1 MADKITIDQV
11 NELLGVLRTDA
22 SVDAKV
28 QLVTAAKSGIKQH
41 NVPDHAIPILF
52 EALRT
57 ASSSQHAALVNA
69 GFTGLNHLLTRLSRQ
84 EPKFLAKE
92 AARTLPLI
100 VEKLGDLKEKY
111 RTLAQQSLVTLYQ
124 AAPMDVE
131 RSLRNTAMTGKNP
144 RAKETSMQWLLQMH
158 HEHNLPFRAYVP
170 VLMELLEDADG
181 MVRDAAK
188 ATVIELFRD
197 APNAAKT
204 DLKKQLK
211 NFKVRPAIEL
221 AIVKEL
227 APTGASSSVAA
238 AAADPAPRPE
248 SARAVRAHAPVSA
261 TTSFAASVSSLSERP
276 ITPMP
281 DASRAEQVEPAYVN
295 TQRELDDIFKE
306 MHVWFE
312 GKETEQNWLKREESV
327 TRLRRLL
334 AGNAADYAETF
345 LNNTR
350 ALLDGIIK
358 AVVTLRTSLCKE
370 GCSLVQDIATTFGS
384 SIDPMVEILM
394 QTLVKLSAGTKKISS
409 QLANTTVEAIISNAT
424 YSTRILQHVWGACQ
438 DKNVQ
443 PRTYAS
449 GWVKTIITKEAHHK
463 NHVEHSGGL
472 EIIEKCI
479 KKGLIDPNPG
489 VRERMRATY
498 WCFAGMWPA
507 RAELIMTGLDAT
519 AQKLLQNDSNNP
531 NSPKKPEG
539 AAATTVRPGLGFS
552 KSTTGAPKPSLRE
565 AMLAKKKE
573 ALATRNLP
581 ARPGSAM
588 AHFSPVRTVSSS
600 SNTSSSSSAATTSG
614 TSGTVEAKFG
624 RQRGEGGLSVAPVRP
639 ARRRP
644 ELHARPA
651 TAGPYSVRTH
661 DHPSIEQSSPPER
674 LRSKAAITPKTLGAT
689 PKRTG
694 PRSRPGHQ
702 TTASDSNLVTPSRAV
717 AAPPVT
723 KTAGATVGANRPGA
737 TAAASSPRTSPSK
750 PKPGAVRGAGVHKV
764 PPAPAASTSPSRV
777 RNKPA
782 PERVPELEPEAEP
795 EIVEKAPE
803 VEIEL
808 PLERSVTP
816 TSPTPTK
823 PTPARKAAPAAPVD
837 DGDALSAL
845 VMSPPLKVYE
855 DPFSDDQ
862 STATPT
868 AAIFAP
874 TVLEDKPIN
883 EDAGN
888 LARLPDE
895 GAGSAAAG
903 AVSADASGT
912 VVTNATRL
920 EPTTS
925 PALFP
930 SSPEKAR
937 QNARLLDSGIAKVKA
952 QALDVH
958 GFRKLQGIIRDA
970 SNTAISNGLTTKT
983 GAAAL
988 FTDERFDALLL
999 GLFAYLESPVTNVPP
1014 EKVQDVKAQILA
1026 TIKLLLK
1033 KSRDNFQPHVSRGLE
1048 ALLAARAGYDART
1061 HMVAGLELLAD
1072 ELVTLG
1078 DAAEIALVLTRALS
1092 APTSG
1097 ASPPKAKPITSP
1109 HSLSMGLH
1117 VLKVLVDARPAF
1129 HPTDTELAQLS
1140 GLAQRC
1146 LESSESG
1153 VRMDAVQLCVAV
1165 HERVGD
1171 ARFWGALR
1179 GVKDDPKSLIT
1190 YYIVKRQREQ
1200 DQTVRV

>member
-1 MADKITIDQV
+1 MADKITVDQV
-11 NELLGVLRTDA
+11 NELLAVLRTDA

-100 VEKLGDLKEKY
+100 VEKLGDVKDKY

-144 RAKETSMQWLLQMH
+144 RAKEMSMQWLLQMH
-158 HEHNLPFRAYVP
+158 KEQGLPFRAYVP

-188 ATVIELFRD
+188 ATVIELFRG

-211 NFKVRPAIEL
+211 NFKVRPAIEQ

-227 APTGASSSVAA
+227 APTASAP
-238 AAADPAPRPE
+238 AADPISRPE
-248 SARAVRAHAPVSA
+248 SSRAVRPQAPVS
-261 TTSFAASVSSLSERP
+261 TTSSFAASVSSLNERP

-281 DASRAEQVEPAYVN
+281 DTSRAEQVEPAYVN

-327 TRLRRLL
+327 TKLRRLL
-334 AGNAADYAETF
+334 AGNASDYADAF

-370 GCSLVQDIATTFGS
+370 GCSLIQDVAAAFGPG
-384 SIDPMVEILM
+384 IDPMVEILM

-443 PRTYAS
+443 PRTYAT
-449 GWVKTIITKEAHHK
+449 GWVKTIINKEMNHK
-463 NHVEHSGGL
+463 SHVEHSGGL
-472 EIIEKCI
+472 ELIEKCI
-479 KKGLIDPNPG
+479 KKGLADPNPG

-498 WCFAGMWPA
+498 WTFAGIWPA
-507 RAELIMTGLDAT
+507 RAEAIMAGLDNT
-519 AQKLLQNDSNNP
+519 AQKLLQNDPNNP

-539 AAATTVRPGLGFS
+539 AATAAVRPGLGFS
-552 KSTTGAPKPSLRE
+552 KSTTGASKPSLRE
-565 AMLAKKKE
+565 TMLAKKKE

-588 AHFSPVRTVSSS
+588 AHFSPVRTVSGS
-600 SNTSSSSSAATTSG
+600 SNASSSSTATSGAGTSVATG
-614 TSGTVEAKFG
+614 TSGTTFG

-639 ARRRP
+639 VRRRP

-661 DHPSIEQSSPPER
+661 DHPSLDQNSPPEK
-674 LRSKAAITPKTLGAT
+674 LRTKAAITPKTLGAS
-689 PKRTG
+689 PKRTAA
-694 PRSRPGHQ
+694 PRTRPGHQ
-702 TTASDSNLVTPSRAV
+702 TTASDSNLVTPSRTV
-717 AAPPVT
+717 AAAKAAPGT
-723 KTAGATVGANRPGA
+723 NKTAASG
-737 TAAASSPRTSPSK
+737 AAASPRTSPAK
-750 PKPGAVRGAGVHKV
+750 PKPGATRGATVK
-764 PPAPAASTSPSRV
+764 APAASTSPTRV
-777 RNKPA
+777 RKAEPKPA
-782 PERVPELEPEAEP
+782 PEPE
-795 EIVEKAPE
+795 PE
-803 VEIEL
+803 VEAETGDEPIPIVEVEI

-823 PTPARKAAPAAPVD
+823 AAPSRKLAPSASDPCD
-837 DGDALSAL
+837 DEDALSSM

-855 DPFSDDQ
+855 DPFSEDQ

-874 TVLEDKPIN
+874 TVLEDRPVN

-888 LARLPDE
+888 LARLPDD
-895 GAGSAAAG
+895 GAAAAAAG
-903 AVSADASGT
+903 SVDVSAVT
-912 VVTNATRL
+912 VVDATRL
-920 EPTTS
+920 EPSAISTGT
-925 PALFP
+925 FP

-970 SNTAISNGLTTKT
+970 SNAAISNGLATKS
-983 GAAAL
+983 GAASL

-1078 DAAEIALVLTRALS
+1078 DAAEIALVLTRSLS
-1092 APTSG
+1092 A
-1097 ASPPKAKPITSP
+1097 ASQNSNTKVKTLTSP

-1129 HPTDTELAQLS
+1129 HPTDSELAQLS
-1140 GLAQRC
+1140 GLAQHC

-1153 VRMDAVQLCVAV
+1153 VRMDAVQLCVAM

-1171 ARFWGALR
+1171 GRFWGALR

-1190 YYIVKRQREQ
+1190 YYIVKRQRENGQ
-1200 DQTVRV
+1200 AERV